1 MEDWCGDDAHRQFA
15 YRLRFDWGL
24 RGAQAIAPDADIAI
38 VVDVLSFTTTL
49 SVALDEGIV
58 VLPYQWKDESA
69 ARYAR
74 EHKATLAVSRKTAA
88 RGTIT
93 LSPQS
98 IRDAVPV
105 PRLVLP
111 SPNGSAIS
119 FRLAEG
125 RSTVLGASLRN
136 ADAIA
141 TWIAINYDAAA
152 TNISVIAAGEQ
163 WADGSLR
170 PAVEDLWGAGAVLS
184 ALVARGWTDLSPEA
198 QVAQHAFLGVKES
211 IERQLQR
218 CASGRELIDRGFAS
232 DVEIA
237 AEFNSSASVPLLRDR
252 RFVPA
257 P

>member
-1 MEDWCGDDAHRQFA
+1 MEDWSGDVAHRQLA
-15 YRLRFDWGL
+15 YRLRFEWGL
-24 RGAQAIAPDADIAI
+24 RGARAIAPDTDIAI

-49 SVALDEGIV
+49 SVALDEGTV
-58 VLPYQWKDESA
+58 VFPYQWMDDSA

-74 EHKATLAVSRKTAA
+74 EHKATLAVSRKAGI
-88 RGTIT
+88 RGAIS

-98 IRDAVPV
+98 IRNAVPV

-119 FRLAEG
+119 FHLAAG
-125 RSTVLGASLRN
+125 TSTVLGACLRN
-136 ADAIA
+136 AGAIA
-141 TWIAINYDAAA
+141 TWIAINYDAVA
-152 TNISVIAAGEQ
+152 TNISVIGAGEQ

-198 QVAQHAFLGVKES
+198 QVAQHAFSGVADRIES
-211 IERQLQR
+211 QLR
-218 CASGRELIDRGFAS
+218 HCASGRELIDRGFAS

-237 AEFNSSASVPLLRDR
+237 AEFNTSASVPLLRDR
-252 RFVPA
+252 AYVPA
-257 P
+257 S